1 MQLIILDS
9 PYPIG
14 ESVISYSKVI
24 LPDAEDS
31 NIIIITSSS

>member
-1 MQLIILDS
+1 MLDT

-24 LPDAEDS
+24 LPNIEDS
-31 NIIIITSSS
+31 NIIIIISSS